1 MYLLRYLLYYGAAN
15 ADELR
20 FVSCLHVAVAYSDIR
35 DSDAVF
41 CIFVRSMK
49 QVYTIHTI

>member
-15 ADELR
+15 ADELHL
-20 FVSCLHVAVAYSDIR
+20 VSCLRVAVTYGDIL

-41 CIFVRSMK
+41 RIFVCSMK